1 MRFVSRT
8 LCTALLLT
16 LAPAVAMSQ
25 AASPFTVGSKLVSIG
40 VLTGGDYEGI
50 GIGGTVEFGALKLSK
65 SVHLGLGASAGLVR
79 DSEGSGSAKVTASV
93 FPLFG
98 IANLHFSPPSQPKL
112 DLYAG
117 ASAGIAYARVSGD
130 FVDDFEDSRRK
141 VPSAEPVSLVVR
153 RSRGAQRASISDS
166 EFGFGIQ
173 GGAHFGLTNSMSVTA
188 QIGLIDIP
196 LFYGGVSFK
205 F

>member
-1 MRFVSRT
+1 MRSASRT
-8 LCTALLLT
+8 LCITMLLT
-16 LAPAVAMSQ
+16 LAPAVAVAQ

-40 VLTGGDYEGI
+40 VLTGGDYEGF
-50 GIGGTVEFGALKLSK
+50 GVGGTVEFGALKLSK
-65 SVHLGLGASAGLVR
+65 TVHLGLGASAGLVR
-79 DSEGSGSAKVTASV
+79 DSEGSGAAKVTASV

-98 IANLHFSPPSQPKL
+98 IANLHYSPPSQPKL

-130 FVDDFEDSRRK
+130 FVDDFVDSHGK

-153 RSRGAQRASISDS
+153 RSRGARRATVSDS
-166 EFGFGIQ
+166 EFGFGLQ
-173 GGAHFGLTNSMSVTA
+173 GGAHFGITNSMSVTA
-188 QIGLIDIP
+188 QIGVIDIP